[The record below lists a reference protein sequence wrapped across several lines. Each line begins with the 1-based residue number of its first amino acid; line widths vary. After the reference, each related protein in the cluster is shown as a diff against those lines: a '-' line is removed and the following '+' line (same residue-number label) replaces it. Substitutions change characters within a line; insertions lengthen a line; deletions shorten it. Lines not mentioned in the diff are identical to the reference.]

1 MLTPPSLPKGWRII
15 ATDDNTSKLSALTET
30 PRAAGHCE
38 FAAYDGESALEQ
50 LSLLPAVDLLVTNT
64 RLGAVD
70 GPELM
75 QRARAIHPDLPTLS
89 PTWERPGRCDTAGT
103 AHPATAVHRGPTP
116 LGRRKALG

>member
-50 LSLLPAVDLLVTNT
+50 LSLPFPLS
-64 RLGAVD
+64 
-70 GPELM
+70 
-75 QRARAIHPDLPTLS
+75 ICWLPTRAWA
-89 PTWERPGRCDTAGT
+89 PWT
-103 AHPATAVHRGPTP
+103 GPS
-116 LGRRKALG
+116 